1 MKKYCFNLVEI
12 MLAVVI
18 LSLGMTS
25 VFVLFPAGLSNHRN
39 AMAENSVADIAELIF
54 SRVRAE
60 SALAVNYDGFS
71 PDVNDFPV
79 RKDCYND
86 NGSGDLKEPEGGLD
100 WEDGLSDD
108 EPWTWKKVDKGLYMV
123 RQVSGPAG
131 DHFVD
136 FSAVVAVYKDDDND
150 FGKELF
156 IPTKWGGNEKVFNSD
171 DIDKSKSGDT
181 TADVKELELDKFIM
195 PLVMEISYPA
205 ELPYKDREKAYFR
218 FEIFND
224 KYELKQ
230 RDGGVTP

>member
-39 AMAENSVADIAELIF
+39 AMAENSVADFAELIF
-54 SRVRAE
+54 SRIRAE
-60 SALAVNYDGFS
+60 SALSVHYDGFNS
-71 PDVNDFPV
+71 NVNNFPKRADLLEGEDIKDPDT
-79 RKDCYND
+79 
-86 NGSGDLKEPEGGLD
+86 S
-100 WEDGLSDD
+100 WEDGLTDD
-108 EPWTWKKVDKGLYMV
+108 EPWIWKKDKNGLYMV
-123 RQVSGPAG
+123 RQVSGPKE

-136 FSAVVAVYKDDDND
+136 FSAVVAVYKEDDTD

-156 IPTKWGGNEKVFNSD
+156 IPTKWGGNETVFNS
-171 DIDKSKSGDT
+171 IDKNQSGTT
-181 TADVKELELDKFIM
+181 TADVKTLELNDFVM
-195 PLVMEISYPA
+195 PLIMEISYPA
-205 ELPYKDREKAYFR
+205 ELPYKEREKAYFR

-230 RDGGVTP
+230 RAGGATP

>member
-39 AMAENSVADIAELIF
+39 AMAENSVADFAELIF

-71 PDVNDFPV
+71 PDVNDFPE
-79 RKDCYND
+79 RGALEDGNGNIKDPD
-86 NGSGDLKEPEGGLD
+86 TD
-100 WEDGLSDD
+100 WDDGLSED
-108 EPWTWKKVDKGLYMV
+108 EPWTWKKDKDGLYMV
-123 RQVSGPAG
+123 RQVSGPVG

-136 FSAVVAVYKDDDND
+136 FSAVVAVYKEDDTD

-156 IPTKWGGNEKVFNSD
+156 IPTKWGGNETVFNS
-171 DIDKSKSGDT
+171 IDKNKSGDT
-181 TADVKELELDKFIM
+181 TADVKTLELNNFIM